1 MNTKLADLFK
11 RVSLGVYV
19 VGVTDSHRKSAFT
32 AAWITQVS
40 FNPLLLLVSVNPHGS
55 TYPLLESG
63 GVFSVNVLGQDQP
76 ELARH
81 FGTPGLPDKLA
92 GLHWQGGVT
101 GCPLLDDALAW
112 FECEVSAIHPAG
124 DHVIVLGQVVA
135 GELRYPDRLP
145 LIYRDT
151 GNMDGA
157 ERFYPLSL

>member
-1 MNTKLADLFK
+1 MNSPLADLFK
-11 RVSLGVYV
+11 RISLGVYV
-19 VGVTDSHRKSAFT
+19 VGVTDGHRKSAFT

-40 FNPLLLLVSVNPHGS
+40 FNPLLLVVSVNPHSS

-63 GVFSVNVLGQDQP
+63 RVFSVNVLGQDQL

-92 GLHWQGGVT
+92 GIRWQSGVS
-101 GCPLLDDALAW
+101 GCPLLSDALAW

-124 DHVIVLGQVVA
+124 DHVIVMGQVTA
-135 GELRYPDRLP
+135 GQLRNPDRLP
-145 LIYRDT
+145 LTYRDT